1 MEEVG
6 VILLSSSEDEKD
18 EVKKK
23 KRKYEEEYK
32 VVSDLTGFDNL
43 RTMIEAEAE
52 AFNRR
57 SRKNKKKK
65 GRNINNQP
73 ETKMV
78 GKAEKI
84 IMVKMRQEIEK
95 PIIFITSS
103 EDEDEDEDA
112 NNVKKKK
119 YEEDYRVLSDM
130 TSFDNLRAMIEA
142 EAFRRRKKKR
152 KRNKKHKYI
161 NIIDALSDMQQSSDV
176 QAVETT
182 GELDAEAVEETYM
195 AEIAEKVISVMVDPE
210 IEKPVMLKASSKDE
224 DTNNMKKKKYED
236 EYRVISDLT
245 SFDNLRAM
253 YEAEALMRKR
263 RESLKTKK
271 ENIVSC
277 AEEVSVDAPKEVEQS
292 DKVQAVPTAEEL
304 EIKSVEV
311 DAPKEVEQSDKVQAV
326 PTAEELEI
334 KSVEV
339 DVTKE
344 VWQADMVKVVET
356 TKTWETELFQVEMVK
371 EEKQSVTS
379 EGLES
384 SLLLEKESVEKN
396 YKVVPRNLLWRARY
410 FDPSYGEEFHTR
422 GNCKGERQKRPCF
435 ICAGYGH
442 SWKYCKKGQD
452 CFVYKVRGPSA
463 IDCPVRHQDPSSNIC
478 LRCGGKGHNMFSCW
492 SEYSPDDLKEIQ
504 CYVCKNFGHL
514 CCVDFLDLSPRH
526 VSCYSCGQTGHLG
539 PECTKSSGENSGS
552 KSLTLCYR
560 CGEGGHIARKCMN
573 HVKQLVQEVI
583 CNTNSEVSMGRK
595 KYHGL

>member
-182 GELDAEAVEETYM
+182 GELDAEAVE
-195 AEIAEKVISVMVDPE
+195 
-210 IEKPVMLKASSKDE
+210 
-224 DTNNMKKKKYED
+224 
-236 EYRVISDLT
+236 
-245 SFDNLRAM
+245 
-253 YEAEALMRKR
+253 
-263 RESLKTKK
+263 
-271 ENIVSC
+271 
-277 AEEVSVDAPKEVEQS
+277 VDAPKEVEQS

-539 PECTKSSGENSGS
+539 PGSSIKECTKSSGENSGS

>member
-1 MEEVG
+1 MEEVS

-65 GRNINNQP
+65 KKGNNNNQP
-73 ETKMV
+73 ILQETKTV

-103 EDEDEDEDA
+103 EDEEEDEDEDEDA

-161 NIIDALSDMQQSSDV
+161 NIIDALSDMQQSSEV

-182 GELDAEAVEETYM
+182 GKLDAEAVEETYM
-195 AEIAEKVISVMVDPE
+195 AERAEKVISVMVDPE

-224 DTNNMKKKKYED
+224 DANNTKKKKYED

-253 YEAEALMRKR
+253 YEAEALMRKK

-311 DAPKEVEQSDKVQAV
+311 D
-326 PTAEELEI
+326 
-334 KSVEV
+334 
-339 DVTKE
+339 VTKE
-344 VWQADMVKVVET
+344 VWQADIVKVVET
-356 TKTWETELFQVEMVK
+356 TETSELIQVEMVQ

-384 SLLLEKESVEKN
+384 SLLLEKELVEKN
-396 YKVVPRNLLWRARY
+396 YKRRARY
-410 FDPSYGEEFHTR
+410 FDPPYGEEFHTR

-478 LRCGGKGHNMFSCW
+478 LRCGSKGHNMFSCW

-539 PECTKSSGENSGS
+539 PGSSIKECTKSCGENSGS
-552 KSLTLCYR
+552 KSLVLCYR
-560 CGEGGHIARKCMN
+560 CGEGGHIARRCTN
-573 HVKQLVQEVI
+573 HVKLVQEATLTQRPPWEGKNV
-583 CNTNSEVSMGRK
+583 MGSK
-595 KYHGL
+595 SVPHLYKAQK

>member
-18 EVKKK
+18 EVKKKK

-57 SRKNKKKK
+57 SRKKKKK
-65 GRNINNQP
+65 RRNNNNQP
-73 ETKMV
+73 ETKIV

-161 NIIDALSDMQQSSDV
+161 NIIDALSDMQQSSEV

-195 AEIAEKVISVMVDPE
+195 AERAEKVISVMVDPE

-224 DTNNMKKKKYED
+224 DANNMKKKKYED

-253 YEAEALMRKR
+253 YEAEALMRKK

-311 DAPKEVEQSDKVQAV
+311 
-326 PTAEELEI
+326 
-334 KSVEV
+334 
-339 DVTKE
+339 
-344 VWQADMVKVVET
+344 
-356 TKTWETELFQVEMVK
+356 EMVK

-410 FDPSYGEEFHTR
+410 FDPPYGEEFHTK

-442 SWKYCKKGQD
+442 SWKYCKQGQD

-539 PECTKSSGENSGS
+539 SECTKSCGENSGS
-552 KSLTLCYR
+552 KSLALCYR
-560 CGEGGHIARKCMN
+560 CGEGGHIARRCMN
-573 HVKQLVQEVI
+573 HVKLVQEVI
-583 CNTNSEVSMGRK
+583 SNTNSEASMGRK
-595 KYHGL
+595 KCHGL

>member
-18 EVKKK
+18 EVKKKK

-57 SRKNKKKK
+57 SRKKKKK
-65 GRNINNQP
+65 RRNNNNQP
-73 ETKMV
+73 ETKIV

-161 NIIDALSDMQQSSDV
+161 NIIDALSDMQQSSEV

-195 AEIAEKVISVMVDPE
+195 AERAEKVISVMVDPE

-224 DTNNMKKKKYED
+224 DANNMKKKKYED

-253 YEAEALMRKR
+253 YEAEALMRKK

-311 DAPKEVEQSDKVQAV
+311 
-326 PTAEELEI
+326 
-334 KSVEV
+334 
-339 DVTKE
+339 
-344 VWQADMVKVVET
+344 
-356 TKTWETELFQVEMVK
+356 EMVK

-410 FDPSYGEEFHTR
+410 FDPPYGEEFHTK

-442 SWKYCKKGQD
+442 SWKYCKQGQD

-539 PECTKSSGENSGS
+539 SECTKSCGENSGS
-552 KSLTLCYR
+552 KSLALCYR
-560 CGEGGHIARKCMN
+560 CGEGGHIARRCMN
-573 HVKQLVQEVI
+573 HVKEVI
-583 CNTNSEVSMGRK
+583 SNTNSEASMGRK
-595 KYHGL
+595 KCHGL

>member
-18 EVKKK
+18 EVKKKK

-65 GRNINNQP
+65 SRNINNQP

-103 EDEDEDEDA
+103 EDEDEDA

-224 DTNNMKKKKYED
+224 DANNMKKKKYED
-236 EYRVISDLT
+236 EYRMISDLT

-339 DVTKE
+339 
-344 VWQADMVKVVET
+344 
-356 TKTWETELFQVEMVK
+356 EMVK

-396 YKVVPRNLLWRARY
+396 YKWRARY
-410 FDPSYGEEFHTR
+410 FDPPYGEEFHTR

-442 SWKYCKKGQD
+442 SWKYCKQGQD

-463 IDCPVRHQDPSSNIC
+463 IDRPVRHQDPSSNIC

-539 PECTKSSGENSGS
+539 PGSSIKECTKSSGENSGS

-583 CNTNSEVSMGRK
+583 SNTNSEASMGRK

>member
-18 EVKKK
+18 EVKKKK

-57 SRKNKKKK
+57 SRKKKKK
-65 GRNINNQP
+65 RRNNNNQP
-73 ETKMV
+73 ILQETKIV

-161 NIIDALSDMQQSSDV
+161 NIIDALSDMQQSSEV

-195 AEIAEKVISVMVDPE
+195 AERAEKVISVMVDPE

-224 DTNNMKKKKYED
+224 DANNMKKKKYED

-253 YEAEALMRKR
+253 YEAEALMRKK

-311 DAPKEVEQSDKVQAV
+311 D
-326 PTAEELEI
+326 
-334 KSVEV
+334 
-339 DVTKE
+339 VTKE
-344 VWQADMVKVVET
+344 VWKADIVKVVET
-356 TKTWETELFQVEMVK
+356 TKTSETELIQVEMVK

-410 FDPSYGEEFHTR
+410 FDPPYGEEFHTK

-442 SWKYCKKGQD
+442 SWKYCKQ
-452 CFVYKVRGPSA
+452 
-463 IDCPVRHQDPSSNIC
+463 
-478 LRCGGKGHNMFSCW
+478 
-492 SEYSPDDLKEIQ
+492 EIQ

-539 PECTKSSGENSGS
+539 SECTKSCGENSGS
-552 KSLTLCYR
+552 KSLALCYR
-560 CGEGGHIARKCMN
+560 CGEGGHIARRCMN
-573 HVKQLVQEVI
+573 HVKEVI
-583 CNTNSEVSMGRK
+583 SNTNSEASMGRK
-595 KYHGL
+595 KCHGL

>member
-18 EVKKK
+18 EVKKKK

-57 SRKNKKKK
+57 SRKKKKK
-65 GRNINNQP
+65 RRNNNNQP
-73 ETKMV
+73 ILQETKIV

-161 NIIDALSDMQQSSDV
+161 NIIDALSDMQQSSEV

-195 AEIAEKVISVMVDPE
+195 AERAEKVISVMVDPE

-224 DTNNMKKKKYED
+224 DANNMKKKKYED

-253 YEAEALMRKR
+253 YEAEALMRKK

-311 DAPKEVEQSDKVQAV
+311 D
-326 PTAEELEI
+326 
-334 KSVEV
+334 
-339 DVTKE
+339 VTKE
-344 VWQADMVKVVET
+344 VWKADIVKVVET
-356 TKTWETELFQVEMVK
+356 TKTSETELIQVEMVK

-396 YKVVPRNLLWRARY
+396 YKWRARY
-410 FDPSYGEEFHTR
+410 FDPPYGEEFHTK

-442 SWKYCKKGQD
+442 SWKYCKQGQD

-539 PECTKSSGENSGS
+539 SECTKSCGENSGS
-552 KSLTLCYR
+552 KSLALCYR
-560 CGEGGHIARKCMN
+560 CGEGGHIARRCMN
-573 HVKQLVQEVI
+573 HVKEVI
-583 CNTNSEVSMGRK
+583 SNTNSEASMGRK
-595 KYHGL
+595 KCHGL

>member
-311 DAPKEVEQSDKVQAV
+311 
-326 PTAEELEI
+326 
-334 KSVEV
+334 
-339 DVTKE
+339 
-344 VWQADMVKVVET
+344 
-356 TKTWETELFQVEMVK
+356 EMVK

-539 PECTKSSGENSGS
+539 PGSSIKECTKSSGENSGS

>member
-18 EVKKK
+18 EVKKKK

-57 SRKNKKKK
+57 SRKKKKK
-65 GRNINNQP
+65 KKKKRTNDNNQP
-73 ETKMV
+73 ILQETKMV

-103 EDEDEDEDA
+103 DDEDEDEDEDA

-142 EAFRRRKKKR
+142 EAFRRRKKKG

-161 NIIDALSDMQQSSDV
+161 NIIDALSDMQQSGEV
-176 QAVETT
+176 QAVKTTGELDAEAVEIDALSDMQQSGEVQAVKTT

-195 AEIAEKVISVMVDPE
+195 AKRAEKVISVMVDPE
-210 IEKPVMLKASSKDE
+210 IEKPVMLKARSKDE
-224 DTNNMKKKKYED
+224 DANNMKKKKCED
-236 EYRVISDLT
+236 ECRVISDLT

-253 YEAEALMRKR
+253 YEAEALMRKN

-277 AEEVSVDAPKEVEQS
+277 AEEVSVDAPKEVEQL
-292 DKVQAVPTAEEL
+292 DRVQAVPTAEEL
-304 EIKSVEV
+304 EIKSVE
-311 DAPKEVEQSDKVQAV
+311 
-326 PTAEELEI
+326 
-334 KSVEV
+334 
-339 DVTKE
+339 
-344 VWQADMVKVVET
+344 
-356 TKTWETELFQVEMVK
+356 VEMVK

-384 SLLLEKESVEKN
+384 ALSIEKN
-396 YKVVPRNLLWRARY
+396 YKRRVRY
-410 FDPSYGEEFHTR
+410 FDPPYGEEFHTR

-442 SWKYCKKGQD
+442 SWKYCKQGQD

-463 IDCPVRHQDPSSNIC
+463 IDCPVRHKDPSSNIC

-504 CYVCKNFGHL
+504 CYMCKNFGHL
-514 CCVDFLDLSPRH
+514 CCVDFLDLSPRY

-539 PECTKSSGENSGS
+539 PECTKSCGENSGS
-552 KSLTLCYR
+552 KSLALCYR
-560 CGEGGHIARKCMN
+560 CGEGGHIARRCTN
-573 HVKQLVQEVI
+573 HIKLVQEVI
-583 CNTNSEVSMGRK
+583 SNTNSEASMGWK
-595 KYHGL
+595 ICHGL

>member
-18 EVKKK
+18 EVKKKK

-65 GRNINNQP
+65 SRNINNQP

-103 EDEDEDEDA
+103 EDEDEDA

-224 DTNNMKKKKYED
+224 DANNMKKKKYED
-236 EYRVISDLT
+236 EYRMISDLT

-311 DAPKEVEQSDKVQAV
+311 
-326 PTAEELEI
+326 
-334 KSVEV
+334 
-339 DVTKE
+339 
-344 VWQADMVKVVET
+344 
-356 TKTWETELFQVEMVK
+356 EMVK

-396 YKVVPRNLLWRARY
+396 YKVLPRNLLWRARY
-410 FDPSYGEEFHTR
+410 FDPPYGEEFHTR

-442 SWKYCKKGQD
+442 SWKYCKQGQD

-463 IDCPVRHQDPSSNIC
+463 IDRPVRHQDPSSNIC

-539 PECTKSSGENSGS
+539 PGSSIKECTKSSGENSGS

-583 CNTNSEVSMGRK
+583 SNTNSEASMGRK

>member
-18 EVKKK
+18 EVKKKK

-65 GRNINNQP
+65 SRNINNQP

-103 EDEDEDEDA
+103 EDEDEDA

-224 DTNNMKKKKYED
+224 DANNMKKKKYED
-236 EYRVISDLT
+236 EYRMISDLT

-311 DAPKEVEQSDKVQAV
+311 
-326 PTAEELEI
+326 
-334 KSVEV
+334 
-339 DVTKE
+339 
-344 VWQADMVKVVET
+344 
-356 TKTWETELFQVEMVK
+356 EMVK

-396 YKVVPRNLLWRARY
+396 YKWRARY
-410 FDPSYGEEFHTR
+410 FDPPYGEEFHTR

-442 SWKYCKKGQD
+442 SWKYCKQGQD

-463 IDCPVRHQDPSSNIC
+463 IDRPVRHQDPSSNIC

-539 PECTKSSGENSGS
+539 PGSSIKECTKSSGENSGS

-583 CNTNSEVSMGRK
+583 SNTNSEASMGRK

>member
-18 EVKKK
+18 EVKKKK

-57 SRKNKKKK
+57 SRKKKKK
-65 GRNINNQP
+65 RRNNNNQP
-73 ETKMV
+73 ILQETKIV

-161 NIIDALSDMQQSSDV
+161 NIIDALSDMQQSSEV

-195 AEIAEKVISVMVDPE
+195 AERAEKVISVMVDPE

-224 DTNNMKKKKYED
+224 DANNMKKKKYED

-253 YEAEALMRKR
+253 YEAEALMRKK

-311 DAPKEVEQSDKVQAV
+311 
-326 PTAEELEI
+326 
-334 KSVEV
+334 
-339 DVTKE
+339 
-344 VWQADMVKVVET
+344 
-356 TKTWETELFQVEMVK
+356 EMVK

-396 YKVVPRNLLWRARY
+396 YKWRARY
-410 FDPSYGEEFHTR
+410 FDPPYGEEFHTK

-442 SWKYCKKGQD
+442 SWKYCKQGQD

-539 PECTKSSGENSGS
+539 SECTKSCGENSGS
-552 KSLTLCYR
+552 KSLALCYR
-560 CGEGGHIARKCMN
+560 CGEGGHIARRCMN
-573 HVKQLVQEVI
+573 HVKEVI
-583 CNTNSEVSMGRK
+583 SNTNSEASMGRK
-595 KYHGL
+595 KCHGL